1 MSVRK
6 ADMNGIDYYTS
17 PIAFKNNSDATSLE
31 SEAYKNSLKHYKN
44 KNVIPPVWHH
54 NGPCVPA
61 VRRIFVNADGEFYPC
76 EKIDSDPSCMIGSL
90 DSGVDAQKAAQILN
104 IGKLTEEE
112 CKECWATRF
121 CTMCVRNCIYNGSW
135 SRSMKIK
142 ECELQKKECDANCNI
157 KLQ

>member
-31 SEAYKNSLKHYKN
+31 SEAYKDSLKHYKN

-76 EKIDSDPSCMIGSL
+76 EKIDSDPS
-90 DSGVDAQKAAQILN
+90 A
-104 IGKLTEEE
+104 
-112 CKECWATRF
+112 
-121 CTMCVRNCIYNGSW
+121 
-135 SRSMKIK
+135 
-142 ECELQKKECDANCNI
+142 
-157 KLQ
+157 